1 MRTGIDA
8 TYFYVDIATTGP
20 ANSGDFANIYIGGA
34 KFGDAVIIE
43 VTNDRVTSTAGG
55 PYHSLVGTG
64 FTYSSTGA
72 PATGYDIS
80 FALPISFLE
89 NDPDHIGFISP
100 GNTLG
105 VGDQVRVSGS
115 QSYGYTYVG
124 WNSNFGSN
132 RLGYQTIP
140 ATPAGVPEPAGWALM
155 LVGLVAVGGVMRS
168 SKRLA
173 TA

>member
-1 MRTGIDA
+1 MYA

-34 KFGDAVIIE
+34 KFGDAVIIK

-115 QSYGYTYVG
+115 QSYGYTYAGGIVISVVIA
-124 WNSNFGSN
+124 WDIKPFQ
-132 RLGYQTIP
+132 RLPP
-140 ATPAGVPEPAGWALM
+140 ACPSPPD
-155 LVGLVAVGGVMRS
+155 GL
-168 SKRLA
+168 
-173 TA
+173 